1 MRYYPENFKLK
12 IKFFLDLSMKSK
24 VKKILSFFGIRFFL
38 NFIFFNLYKFI
49 YKNNYPFLKGILF
62 DSLKFK
68 TKTQIIE
75 TNKNERFLIFTN
87 DNIISKEMFVS
98 EEFDLKKLEKTL
110 NFLNTKNKISK
121 LYDIGANIGVIC
133 IPALTRNYVKKALAV
148 EPEKNNFDLLKMNIA
163 LNNLEKKIDLFN
175 FALSDKDDHFIEMEL
190 APENSGDHRI
200 RENVQFNIHG
210 EEKRKTVSVKTKKF
224 DTLFKEINPKEDL
237 IWMDTQGY
245 EPTILSGANNLIN
258 SKAPIVIE
266 FWPYALK
273 RSGLWESMFIHIK
286 KFDYFL
292 DLSEK
297 VIKLVEINENTI
309 NQLKNGWGEEKKGF
323 YSLYTDLLLVKN

>member
-110 NFLNTKNKISK
+110 NVLNTKNKISK

-224 DTLFKEINPKEDL
+224 DTLFK
-237 IWMDTQGY
+237 TC
-245 EPTILSGANNLIN
+245 SGI
-258 SKAPIVIE
+258 
-266 FWPYALK
+266 
-273 RSGLWESMFIHIK
+273 
-286 KFDYFL
+286 
-292 DLSEK
+292 
-297 VIKLVEINENTI
+297 
-309 NQLKNGWGEEKKGF
+309 
-323 YSLYTDLLLVKN
+323 

>member
-12 IKFFLDLSMKSK
+12 IKFFLELSMKSK